1 MNKKTKRVATQIHTR
16 KLDRSVAKNNM
27 QKRGIT
33 GINKKTAGK
42 SFFSRAWR
50 EYIEN

>member
-1 MNKKTKRVATQIHTR
+1 MKTKRVHTQVHTR
-16 KLDRSVAKNNM
+16 KLDRSVARNHMK
-27 QKRGIT
+27 QRGIT
-33 GINKKTAGK
+33 GINKKTAGE